1 MFGVF
6 LGPPPPAKKANKQKS
21 NFHADRVPLRE
32 ETIVFHISVRE
43 GGL

>member
-6 LGPPPPAKKANKQKS
+6 LGPPPPQKKQTNKKS

-32 ETIVFHISVRE
+32 ETIVFHISVWE